1 MGAAAERQDVRAQ
14 KGVVSQL
21 QCNYNIIM
29 IRFEWDERK
38 NKANRKKHGISF
50 EEAQTVFFD
59 ENALEFDDPDHSGD
73 ETRFLLLG
81 RSFQLRVLV
90 VCHCFRAKSF
100 LIRLISA
107 RRATAK
113 ERAVYSRRG
122 KP

>member
-1 MGAAAERQDVRAQ
+1 
-14 KGVVSQL
+14 
-21 QCNYNIIM
+21 M

-38 NKANRKKHGISF
+38 NQANKRKHGISF

-73 ETRFLLLG
+73 EARFLLLG

-90 VCHCFRAKSF
+90 VCHCFRAKSS
-100 LIRLISA
+100 LVRLISA

-122 KP
+122 RP

>member
-1 MGAAAERQDVRAQ
+1 
-14 KGVVSQL
+14 
-21 QCNYNIIM
+21 M

-38 NKANRKKHGISF
+38 NQANRKKHGISL
-50 EEAQTVFFD
+50 EEAHTVFFD

-73 ETRFLLLG
+73 GTRFLLLG

-90 VCHCFRAKSF
+90 VCHCYRATSS

-107 RRATAK
+107 RRATTK

>member
-1 MGAAAERQDVRAQ
+1 M
-14 KGVVSQL
+14 
-21 QCNYNIIM
+21 M
-29 IRFEWDERK
+29 RFEWDERK
-38 NKANRKKHGISF
+38 NQANRRKHGISL

-90 VCHCFRAKSF
+90 VCHCYRAKSS

-113 ERAVYSRRG
+113 ERAVYGRRG